1 MDFYKKLK
9 WIFSRYD
16 VGNNLKHKAQAT
28 KMSLSTTSKS
38 QQLAYEILEKIDDI
52 KQNFYV
58 YFLIKLKLSFLKRVD
73 THL

>member
-9 WIFSRYD
+9 WIFTRYD

-52 KQNFYV
+52 KQNYTIYV
-58 YFLIKLKLSFLKRVD
+58 ITRILLDLFIHILCN
-73 THL
+73 